1 MPAGVWRCLR
11 ITGKLCFARTTQRG
25 VQRGSPPQADA
36 EGLGV
41 WFKIP
46 NSLESLFGK
55 EGLREFEARG
65 LKAGMNV
72 VLDEAEEVTYGGGF
86 RFALSALHLPRV

>member
-1 MPAGVWRCLR
+1 MTWVDTWIPASAGMTEYGAAECCRESEGVPRSH
-11 ITGKLCFARTTQRG
+11 FPY
-25 VQRGSPPQADA
+25 PPR
-36 EGLGV
+36 LGV
-41 WFKIP
+41 
-46 NSLESLFGK
+46 G
-55 EGLREFEARG
+55 G